1 MSAGEL
7 FDLIRPA
14 VTIISALVS
23 TWVLISARKHFRFW
37 QALSWAIATFFLP
50 FVVLPLYLSA
60 LLIWHRPKIQS
71 IERRFLA
78 PFLYIV
84 ILLGTLAVYTRVIE
98 RPVDVHLSRAALA
111 KVNSDPA
118 TAIRE
123 YREAL
128 KLEDDPHTHKLQ
140 ATELENAGYLMEA
153 ITEFRTAELGGEP
166 DDTIHFRLGVLLKS
180 IDHTGESILEF
191 KKFAMSDTCLQIDN
205 RCEEARQIIED
216 FEDTILSL
224 VLDIR
229 GAHVCMIKIDFWRGW
244 SG

>member
-23 TWVLISARKHFRFW
+23 TWILISARKHFRFW

-60 LLIWHRPKIQS
+60 RLVWHKPKIQS
-71 IERRFLA
+71 IKRRFLV

-84 ILLGTLAVYTRVIE
+84 ILLATLAIYTRVTE
-98 RPVDVHLSRAALA
+98 RLVDVHLSRAALA
-111 KVNSDPA
+111 KVNSDRA
-118 TAIRE
+118 SAIRE

-128 KLEDDPHTHKLQ
+128 KLEDAPHTHKLL
-140 ATELENAGYLMEA
+140 ATELENEGYLTEA

-180 IDHTGESILEF
+180 IDHPGESVLEF
-191 KKFAMSDTCLQIDN
+191 KKFTMSETCLQIDN
-205 RCEEARQIIED
+205 RCDAARK
-216 FEDTILSL
+216 TIA
-224 VLDIR
+224 D
-229 GAHVCMIKIDFWRGW
+229 AEP
-244 SG
+244 

>member
-1 MSAGEL
+1 VSFRLNISAGEL

-50 FVVLPLYLSA
+50 FVVLPLYLCA
-60 LLIWHRPKIQS
+60 LLFWHKPKIQS
-71 IERRFLA
+71 IKRRFLV

-84 ILLGTLAVYTRVIE
+84 ILLATLAVYTRVTE

-111 KVNSDPA
+111 KVNSDHI

-128 KLEDDPHTHKLQ
+128 KLEDAPHTHKLL
-140 ATELENAGYLMEA
+140 ATELENEGYLTEA

-166 DDTIHFRLGVLLKS
+166 DDTIHYRLGVLLAR
-180 IDHTGESILEF
+180 IDHPGESMLEF
-191 KKFAMSDTCLQIDN
+191 KKFAMSKTCLQNDN
-205 RCEEARQIIED
+205 RCEDSRQRIED
-216 FEDTILSL
+216 A
-224 VLDIR
+224 
-229 GAHVCMIKIDFWRGW
+229 GP
-244 SG
+244 